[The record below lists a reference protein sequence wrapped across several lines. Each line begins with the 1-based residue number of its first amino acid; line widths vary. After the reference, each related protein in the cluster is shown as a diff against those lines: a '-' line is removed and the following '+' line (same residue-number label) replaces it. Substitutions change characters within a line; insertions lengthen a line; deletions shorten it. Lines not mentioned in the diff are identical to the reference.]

1 MYAVYQ
7 PKRIKKT
14 VQMQMSESIT
24 VAGVS
29 FHQKEIG
36 QAFRAEGETLWAVLE
51 WETDNPHDPW
61 AVRVSLIVK
70 GKLVPCGHIPS
81 ALSEQF
87 AKTVKDAA
95 DKKMQ
100 LAVNAEIDELDYDKL
115 KYGVTLHRS

>member
-1 MYAVYQ
+1 MTVYQ

-14 VQMQMSESIT
+14 VPMQMSEPVT

-29 FHQKEIG
+29 FHQKEIRQALRVGG
-36 QAFRAEGETLWAVLE
+36 QTLWAVLE

-61 AVRVSLIVK
+61 AVRVSLVAG
-70 GKLVPCGHIPS
+70 GKQLPCGHIPK

-87 AKTVKDAA
+87 AVVVKGAA

-100 LAVNAEIDELDYDKL
+100 LVVNAEIEELNYDNA